1 MIVAIETLFS
11 AVSER
16 QNGKAAET
24 QALLK
29 LMATM
34 MGQWVQNH
42 LVEGAE
48 AGPITA
54 ADRAARRS
62 PEAAAHAD
70 SKLQGGAARCS
81 VISRQS

>member
-1 MIVAIETLFS
+1 VAIETLFS

-54 ADRAARRS
+54 ADRAARRGS